1 MMYFNDGNIRYE
13 VELVSGSQSGDSY
26 LFNIRKTVFSRD
38 LNDVK
43 ASPYQQREFT
53 RRLKCDDN
61 GMVYCGRKSNK
72 IWLDW
77 PKQKMVNSYNVH

>member
-1 MMYFNDGNIRYE
+1 MYFNDGNIRYE

-43 ASPYQQREFT
+43 SSPYQQCEFT

-61 GMVYCGRKSNK
+61 GMVRKE
-72 IWLDW
+72 
-77 PKQKMVNSYNVH
+77 V

>member
-1 MMYFNDGNIRYE
+1 MYFNDGNIRYE
-13 VELVSGSQSGDSY
+13 VELVSESKSGDSY
-26 LFNIRKTVFSRD
+26 LFNIRKTVFSMN

-43 ASPYQQREFT
+43 ASPSQQREIT

-77 PKQKMVNSYNVH
+77 PKQKMINSYNVH